1 MRTNAP
7 YPTVSPVPHDD
18 LSVAHPDRR
27 ASAAVVE
34 LRGIKKSY
42 GDKEVLHGVDLSVH
56 AGEHVVI
63 FGPSGSGKSTLLR
76 TINLLEEPSEGSV
89 RVLGVEY
96 GPGFAGEKTKRG
108 KSMQLRRHVGM
119 VFQQFN
125 LFPHLTALDNI
136 ARPLRSAKGLSRTDA
151 EAAAARGLHQ
161 VGLLDWAAHYPAQL
175 SGGQAQRV
183 AIARAL
189 SLDPEVMLFDEPTS
203 ALDPELV
210 GEVLAVMRE
219 LAESGMTMVIVTHE
233 LNFAREIGDFHV
245 FMDEGL
251 IVESGRRGFLD
262 TCTNP
267 RTKQFL
273 AAVL

>member
-1 MRTNAP
+1 MRTKPALSA
-7 YPTVSPVPHDD
+7 TVNTLSDAVPLESRSPQDGR
-18 LSVAHPDRR
+18 S
-27 ASAAVVE
+27 AVVE

-42 GDKEVLHGVDLSVH
+42 GAKQVLHGVDLTVH

-96 GPGFAGEKTKRG
+96 GPGLGANEKRG
-108 KSMQLRRHVGM
+108 GPLQLRRHVGM

-136 ARPLRSAKGLSRTDA
+136 ARPLRSAKGLGRA
-151 EAAAARGLHQ
+151 EAEKAAAG
-161 VGLLDWAAHYPAQL
+161 
-175 SGGQAQRV
+175 
-183 AIARAL
+183 AL
-189 SLDPEVMLFDEPTS
+189 SLDPKVMLFDEPTS

-210 GEVLAVMRE
+210 GEVLGVMRQ

-233 LNFAREIGDFHV
+233 LNFAREIGDFNV

-251 IVESGRRGFLD
+251 VVESGPRGFLD
-262 TCTNP
+262 TCTNQ
-267 RTKQFL
+267 RTKRFL

>member
-1 MRTNAP
+1 MRTPDADTTIH
-7 YPTVSPVPHDD
+7 TVTENSSPE
-18 LSVAHPDRR
+18 ADRPR
-27 ASAAVVE
+27 RGGAAVVE
-34 LRGIKKSY
+34 LRGIRKSY
-42 GDKEVLHGVDLSVH
+42 GALEVLHGVDLTV
-56 AGEHVVI
+56 APGEHVVI

-76 TINLLEEPSEGSV
+76 TINLLEEPNAGSV

-96 GPGFAGEKTKRG
+96 GPGLGGTQKRG
-108 KSMQLRRHVGM
+108 SALVLRRHVGM

-136 ARPLRSAKGLSRTDA
+136 SRPLRSVKGVSRS
-151 EAAAARGLHQ
+151 EADDRAALALQR
-161 VGLLDWAAHYPAQL
+161 VGLLNWAAHYPAQL
-175 SGGQAQRV
+175 SGGQSQRV

-210 GEVLAVMRE
+210 GEVLAVMRL

-233 LNFAREIGDFHV
+233 LNFAREIGDFNV
-245 FMDEGL
+245 FMDEGV
-251 IVESGRRGFLD
+251 IVESGPRGFFD
-262 TCTNP
+262 SCANP